1 MGDVD
6 GGARLHIIVTDS
18 RGTLLQ
24 DQINKVDSPYT
35 SFIKVVPKSGATL
48 EDIAQ
53 IAIGQAKA
61 HLDSIVY
68 LLGGTNN
75 ITHRVYNDP
84 LRKFAYTERSSEE
97 LITYF
102 DQLLDDTNEKL
113 HKECPN
119 THFVM
124 CPITGLDISL
134 NIKDFNP
141 MHQEAINDLV
151 IEHKHKVVKINT
163 MNNVPTPWTS
173 SYVHHCRRNR
183 YIHCYDRLSHDRL
196 HPTLGLLK
204 DWAKIF
210 VNFASKLYL

>member
-1 MGDVD
+1 MFCGPYVILSTMQAGTTPIFNVFGMTWPSTNRESNPQNLLVD
-6 GGARLHIIVTDS
+6 ARFPLSSPFTIS
-18 RGTLLQ
+18 RGYWRPIHHQ
-24 DQINKVDSPYT
+24 GAS
-35 SFIKVVPKSGATL
+35 SGAPTPNL
-48 EDIAQ
+48 HGVNAKRWGRENGNIKDVR
-53 IAIGQAKA
+53 AKA
-61 HLDSIVY
+61 IVWR
-68 LLGGTNN
+68 
-75 ITHRVYNDP
+75 IT
-84 LRKFAYTERSSEE
+84 
-97 LITYF
+97 
-102 DQLLDDTNEKL
+102 EK
-113 HKECPN
+113 HY

-163 MNNVPTPWTS
+163 MNNVPTPWMS

-183 YIHCYDRLSHDRL
+183 YIHCYDRLSHDGL